1 MQAKLNPAF
10 AAALKRARIVPVL
23 TVDTPAQAVP
33 LARALAAGGLA
44 TLEVTL
50 RTPAALEALAAMARE
65 VTGVTLGAG
74 TVRDPGQG
82 DAAIAAGA
90 KFLVSPG
97 MTPRLLEAAQGWRVP
112 FLPGVAT
119 ASEAMALADLGYR
132 VLKFF
137 PAEPSGGLAKL
148 KALAQPLADIRFC
161 PTGGISAGNVAAYL
175 AAPNVVAVGGSWM
188 APANLVAA
196 GDWAGITKLAQD
208 AMAAAG

>member
-23 TVDTPAQAVP
+23 TVETPAQAVP

-188 APANLVAA
+188 APANLMAA

>member
-23 TVDTPAQAVP
+23 TVEMPAQAVP

-161 PTGGISAGNVAAYL
+161 PTGGISAGNAKAYL

-188 APANLVAA
+188 APANLMAA

>member
-23 TVDTPAQAVP
+23 TVETPAQAVP

>member
-82 DAAIAAGA
+82 DAAVAAGA

-188 APANLVAA
+188 APANLMAA

>member
-10 AAALKRARIVPVL
+10 AATLKRARIVPVL
-23 TVDTPAQAVP
+23 TVETPAQAVP

-188 APANLVAA
+188 APANLMAA